1 MTAETAF
8 AALTTFDPEL
18 ARSLADARRPDAPSL
33 PEPVLAEMADTIF
46 LAFEKA
52 FHLGTVV
59 AGGYRKLLEDGTAQA
74 VATYSR
80 EIRQACGR
88 SAALGEHLAAV
99 LPALLRTGD
108 DRLLDAFRQTLA
120 ILLAKGEYL
129 VKAPL
134 EPLPALAAADTA
146 DARAYLAFL
155 HTVFDRPLSYNRCQY
170 LGNLLPRA
178 VGGFPPLRRRAWIV
192 QLTRL
197 AAGHLDL
204 IEPCLEGLSQGL
216 ERLTAEALHRF
227 VDRLLAEAVRDA
239 DAARR
244 FAALRSGQGREACR
258 ALQTAATLEEEMARL
273 NRYLA
278 ARTGRA
284 GRIAPLSSLRPVL
297 GDADGGALRAVS
309 DGVRLYLPDT
319 ADRFKAR
326 SANAHLLRT
335 MAKFEAGL
343 IEFGTFTFDLERAR
357 DLGCLEGTEPAGPP
371 AQNAAPDV
379 FTAFSRLFD
388 NPGLALDLLTI
399 YEHARIRVRLT
410 QAYPGL
416 VRSGLPVYQAALKER
431 IAQAPPLGLL
441 DACYGVLALAMPSRQ
456 LTVHHPARQRLVQAA
471 GAAFAAC
478 DPATMRV
485 EHCAGL
491 VVQTHRRF
499 QKAFRRESA
508 AAAPLDPPL
517 RMALRPDLVAAAGRD
532 VRPQLDRLTAALER
546 CGISPYRGD
555 LRQLLQHT
563 EGRPGV
569 EAILRL
575 PGRRQPAGTET
586 TGETAP
592 PPLLPA
598 SLLVQEG
605 LVQEIEDPGDVD
617 RITWFKEWNAAIGD
631 YLHDHVRVRDRRLK
645 GGDEAF
651 YQEVLGRCE
660 GLVRRIR
667 RSFELLRPEGLA
679 LLRQWVEGDDFDYRA
694 LLDFAL
700 DRKAGRLPSDRLYI
714 KRVKQRR
721 DVAVMLL
728 VDLSRSTSNIVKGS
742 TRSVLD
748 VAKEAVVL
756 FTQALEVV
764 GDSYAVAGFSGTGRL
779 GVDFFRIKDFD
790 EPLGAAVKA
799 TLSAL
804 SPQRS
809 TRMGAAVRRAAREL
823 AARDNRVRLLL
834 MIGDGFP
841 NDTAYKGD
849 YAVQDTR
856 QAIAEARSSGIVT
869 QAITVNLPASP
880 RLDTLYGPVRHTVIT
895 RVDEL
900 PDKLLRL
907 YGALTR
913 P

>member
-1 MTAETAF
+1 MTAENAF
-8 AALTTFDPEL
+8 ATLTTFDPQL
-18 ARSLADARRPDAPSL
+18 ARTLAGARRPDAPPL
-33 PEPVLAEMADTIF
+33 PESVLTEMVDTLL

-52 FHLGTVV
+52 FRLGRTV
-59 AGGYRKLLEDGTAQA
+59 AQGYRVLLEDGTAQS
-74 VATYSR
+74 VALFSR
-80 EIRQACGR
+80 EIQQACGR
-88 SAALGEHLAAV
+88 SAALGEDLALV

-108 DRLLDAFRQTLA
+108 DRLLDAFRQTLV

-134 EPLPALAAADTA
+134 EPLPLLAAADPA
-146 DARAYLAFL
+146 DGRAYLELLQA
-155 HTVFDRPLSYNRCQY
+155 VFDRPLPYNRCQY
-170 LGNLLPRA
+170 LGNLLSRA
-178 VGGFPPLRRRAWIV
+178 VRDFPDSRRRTWIA

-204 IEPCLEGLSQGL
+204 IEPYLEGLSQGL
-216 ERLTAEALHRF
+216 ERLSGEALQRF
-227 VDRLLAEAVRDA
+227 VDRVLDEVDRDA
-239 DAARR
+239 PTARR
-244 FAALRSGQGREACR
+244 FLALSSGQGREACR
-258 ALQTAATLEEEMARL
+258 SLQTAATLEENMARL

-284 GRIAPLSSLRPVL
+284 GRIYPLSAAAPVL
-297 GDADGGALRAVS
+297 NQVGRKASASAT
-309 DGVRLYLPDT
+309 DGVGLYLPDAVDRF
-319 ADRFKAR
+319 ADRNENVR
-326 SANAHLLRT
+326 LLHT

-343 IEFGTFTFDLERAR
+343 IEFDTFSFDMERAR
-357 DLGCLEGTEPAGPP
+357 DLGCLRGLGGTGRP
-371 AQNAAPDV
+371 NDDAPDG

-388 NPGLALDLLTI
+388 NPRLALDLLTL
-399 YEHARIRVRLT
+399 YEHARIRVRL
-410 QAYPGL
+410 AGSYPGL
-416 VRSGLPVYQAALKER
+416 VRSGLPYYQAALEER
-431 IAQAPPLGLL
+431 LQEASHLSLL
-441 DACYGVLALAMPSRQ
+441 DACYGVLALAIPSARLGLKRTVRQ
-456 LTVHHPARQRLVQAA
+456 GLVDAV
-471 GAAFAAC
+471 GAAFAARG
-478 DPATMRV
+478 PETMRV
-485 EHCAGL
+485 EHCADL
-491 VVQTHRRF
+491 VAKTYDRF
-499 QKAFRRESA
+499 QETLHREGP
-508 AAAPLDPPL
+508 AAAPFDPPYRLALQPELIAAPGREL
-517 RMALRPDLVAAAGRD
+517 RTR
-532 VRPQLDRLTAALER
+532 LER
-546 CGISPYRGD
+546 LIATLKACGITPYRGD
-555 LRQLLQHT
+555 LRQLLQQT
-563 EGRPGV
+563 DGRPAV
-569 EAILRL
+569 EDILRL
-575 PGRRQPAGTET
+575 PPRRPPEGAEAAVD
-586 TGETAP
+586 TAP
-592 PPLLPA
+592 PPLPPESVLFQED
-598 SLLVQEG
+598 LVQD
-605 LVQEIEDPGDVD
+605 IADPGDVD
-617 RITWFKEWNAAIGD
+617 RITWFKEWSATIGD
-631 YLHDHVRVRDRRLK
+631 YLHDHVRVRDRHLK
-645 GGDEAF
+645 GGDPDF
-651 YQEVLGRCE
+651 YRDVLERCE

-823 AARDNRVRLLL
+823 ATRDNRVRLLL